1 MIGIFD
7 SGYGGLTIMQ
17 EIVKA
22 LPEYDYMYLGDNA
35 RYPYGGRSQR
45 TVQTFTDEAIRY
57 LFKNGCNLI
66 IIACFTASARALR
79 EMQEK
84 YLRNPES
91 PYKNRKILGV
101 LLPVA
106 EKAAMYAKHK
116 RIAVVATKGTVESR
130 TIETEIKKLN
140 PDIKVWQ
147 QACPLLVP
155 LIEEGWHERPEARMI
170 LKKYLRSLKSKNPDA
185 LILGCTHYPYML
197 KDFKRIMGKNVKII
211 NPPEAVAESLK
222 DYLERHPEIE
232 KQLGRAPHQNGVGR
246 GGKQQFL
253 TTDNAG
259 DFKNFLESFVKETA
273 APIKQIKLT

>member
-35 RYPYGGRSQR
+35 RYPYGGRSQ
-45 TVQTFTDEAIRY
+45 QTIQAFTDEAIQY

-84 YLRNPES
+84 YLRNLES

-116 RIAVVATKGTVESR
+116 RIAVVATKGTVESH

-155 LIEEGWHERPEARMI
+155 FIEEGWYEKPEARMI
-170 LKKYLRSLKSKNPDA
+170 LKKYLRPLKSKNPDA

-197 KDFKRIMGKNVKII
+197 KDFKHMMGKNVKII
-211 NPPEAVAESLK
+211 NPPEVIAESLK
-222 DYLERHPEIE
+222 NYLGRHPEIE
-232 KQLGRAPHQNGVGR
+232 KQLGCARKR
-246 GGKQQFL
+246 RFL
-253 TTDNAG
+253 TTDNVEN
-259 DFKNFLESFVKETA
+259 FKSFLESFVKRA
-273 APIKQIKLT
+273 AVAGRTSIKQINLT